1 MTKYETM
8 RHMSGT
14 EMKMLME
21 HLEPTKEWS
30 LDRYEDGPQVGFAH
44 DSVLITDPT
53 RSDCGRFDEDPI
65 RTYGLNAESIVTLML
80 INGILTE
87 RANHD

>member
-30 LDRYEDGPQVGFAH
+30 LDRYEDGPQVGFTH

>member
-1 MTKYETM
+1 MIKYAALRE
-8 RHMSGT
+8 MSGT
-14 EMKMLME
+14 EMKLCME
-21 HLEPTKEWS
+21 HLEPSKEWS
-30 LDRYEDGPQVGFAH
+30 LDRYEDGPQLGFVH
-44 DSVLITDPT
+44 DGVFITDPT

-65 RTYGLNAESIVTLML
+65 CTYGLTPTGIVTLML